1 MEKFMNMDIPFNKQ
15 FVCLS
20 DVTAF
25 FQSIDSGLVNN
36 DSEDYYNELV
46 KNDYTEIFQEM
57 LRDR

>member
-1 MEKFMNMDIPFNKQ
+1 MEKVMNRDLPFNKQ

-20 DVTAF
+20 DVTEF

-36 DSEDYYNELV
+36 DSEDYYSELMR
-46 KNDYTEIFQEM
+46 NDYTEIFQEM